1 MRGRNFL
8 KRKLSSPHSIFKEL
22 YKMIYIF
29 YKKVR
34 STKIL
39 LVKRTY
45 FTLCYRRA
53 QYVTPQKTFLR
64 KVFWRYLFFK
74 KGNKNS

>member
-29 YKKVR
+29 YKK
-34 STKIL
+34 SALDQKFISQAYL
-39 LVKRTY
+39 
-45 FTLCYRRA
+45 F
-53 QYVTPQKTFLR
+53 YVMLSSSAICHSSKTFLR